1 MAAGGLTYSG
11 LTNFGKVTLPSVD
24 SWGTNMN
31 ILKDPHR
38 SISTRKID
46 KVGQTSDITQMID
59 DSGDRAC
66 GTIMQYSR
74 GINPMVSVSYQNSG
88 RSSAGITSNF
98 GNGQQAYPPYVVMPQ
113 GSFRPPV
120 LRQEDLYPLSRL
132 PRVWTYAFTNPEMPD
147 YTKKV
152 LCQGNASDYRAV
164 HNDILKGSLRPTAVY
179 KLERP
184 IQENYEVKYVIQ
196 NPLHV
201 TANSAVKGKYTSTLS
216 FDQDVTKGI
225 VENPLH
231 GEYNTNMSSIK
242 YFNNS
247 ELDTNRYIQDTN
259 HSDVSTNLSKPMQ
272 TTSITELIDLD
283 INDKIKSKIN
293 INYDTPHAST
303 SIGSN
308 YIHDELELDLKMP
321 SASATTNRVSDT
333 LSKNDEFKYKT
344 VLLPPKPQYGSF
356 MSLPAQ
362 PTMSRVNNQPDE
374 YETEK
379 AVMNRKVM
387 ETMQGRFKK

>member
-1 MAAGGLTYSG
+1 MSAGGLTYSG
-11 LTNFGKVTLPSVD
+11 LTNFGKATLPSVD

-38 SISTRKID
+38 SITTRKID

-59 DSGDRAC
+59 ESGDRAC

-88 RSSAGITSNF
+88 RSSSGITSSF

-132 PRVWTYAFTNPEMPD
+132 PRPWTYAFTNPEMPD

-152 LCQGNASDYRAV
+152 LCQGNACDYRAV
-164 HNDILKGSLRPTAVY
+164 HNNILKGSIRPTAVY
-179 KLERP
+179 KLEAP

-201 TANSAVKGKYTSTLS
+201 TANTAIKATYTSTLN
-216 FDQDVTKGI
+216 FDQDITKGI
-225 VENPLH
+225 VENPIH
-231 GEYNTNMSSIK
+231 GEYKTNVSSIK

-247 ELDTNRYIQDTN
+247 ELDTDRYIQHTN

-272 TTSITELIDLD
+272 TTSITDLMDLD
-283 INDKIKSKIN
+283 FNDKIKSKIN
-293 INYDTPHAST
+293 INYDTPHS
-303 SIGSN
+303 SSNIGSN

-321 SASATTNRVSDT
+321 SVSASTNRVSDR
-333 LSKNDEFKYKT
+333 LSNNEEFKYKT
-344 VLLPPKPQYGSF
+344 IVLPPKPQYGGF
-356 MSLPAQ
+356 MSLPANPNFERINTAPQ
-362 PTMSRVNNQPDE
+362 D
-374 YETEK
+374 YETDK
-379 AVMNRKVM
+379 MIMSKKVM
-387 ETMQGRFKK
+387 DTFQGRFQK

>member
-11 LTNFGKVTLPSVD
+11 LTNFGKATLPSVD

-31 ILKDPHR
+31 ILRDPHR
-38 SISTRKID
+38 SITTRKID

-59 DSGDRAC
+59 ESGDRAC

-74 GINPMVSVSYQNSG
+74 GINPMVSVSYQNAG

-120 LRQEDLYPLSRL
+120 LRQEDLFPLSRL
-132 PRVWTYAFTNPEMPD
+132 PRTWTYAFTNPEMPD

-152 LCQGNASDYRAV
+152 LCQGSAFDYRAV
-164 HNDILKGSLRPTAVY
+164 HNNILKGSIRPTAVY
-179 KLERP
+179 KLEQP

-201 TANSAVKGKYTSTLS
+201 TANSAIKAEYTTTLN
-216 FDQDVTKGI
+216 FDQDITKGI

-231 GEYNTNMSSIK
+231 GEYNTNISSIK

-247 ELDTNRYIQDTN
+247 ELDTDRYIQSTN
-259 HSDVSTNLSKPMQ
+259 HSDITTNISKPMQ
-272 TTSITELIDLD
+272 TTCITDLIDLD
-283 INDKIKSKIN
+283 INDKIKTKLN
-293 INYDTPHAST
+293 VNYQTSQAS
-303 SIGSN
+303 SNIGSN
-308 YIHDELELDLKMP
+308 YIHDEIELEPKMP
-321 SASATTNRVSDT
+321 AVSASTNHVSDR
-333 LSKNDEFKYKT
+333 LSTNDEFKYKT
-344 VLLPPKPQYGSF
+344 VVLPPKPQYGGF
-356 MSLPAQ
+356 IALPVQ

-379 AVMNRKVM
+379 AIMSRKVM